1 MAEIEF
7 DRQGRAHSG
16 PQPGSLQG
24 YINIA
29 GAVTSL
35 ALIIGVGVWGYNLVR
50 RDAAGVPV
58 IKALKGPMR
67 VAPEDPGGQIARNVG
82 LAVNAVAADEPLP
95 PPPDRVVLAPGP
107 VPLSPDDM
115 APEAVT
121 GTPDATGTPDTA
133 GTAAT
138 PPAPEGQAQGADA
151 ASAPS
156 APADP
161 RDPVEVALAAARAAT
176 EAVTGEG
183 PQPSV
188 TGGAAEAVRSSIR
201 PMLRPSGQTAPIDQ
215 PPKVLKTVSIDPASL
230 RPGTRLVQL
239 GAYPSVA
246 AAQSAWNGILARFG
260 PLMDKHGQVIQQA
273 ESGGRVFYRLRAA
286 GFNAESEARAF
297 CAALQAQN
305 AGCIPVTIR

>member
-7 DRQGRAHSG
+7 GRQGRADSG
-16 PQPGSLQG
+16 VQPSPLQG

-35 ALIIGVGVWGYNLVR
+35 ALIIGVGVWGYHLVR

-95 PPPDRVVLAPGP
+95 PPPDRVVLAPSP
-107 VPLSPDDM
+107 VQLSPHDA

-121 GTPDATGTPDTA
+121 ASHAAADVPSPSPNPAPDAGT
-133 GTAAT
+133 
-138 PPAPEGQAQGADA
+138 QASGADA
-151 ASAPS
+151 ATAPTADT
-156 APADP
+156 APM
-161 RDPVEVALAAARAAT
+161 DPVEVALAAARAAT

-183 PQPSV
+183 PQPV
-188 TGGAAEAVRSSIR
+188 TGGTAQAVRSSLR
-201 PMLRPSGQTAPIDQ
+201 PMLRPSGMTMPIDQ
-215 PPKVLKTVSIDPASL
+215 PPAQPKTVSIDPASL
-230 RPGTRLVQL
+230 RPGMRLVQL

-246 AAQSAWNGILARFG
+246 SAQQAWDGIVTQFG
-260 PLMDKHGQVIQQA
+260 PLMDKHGQVIQKA

-286 GFNAESEARAF
+286 GFDAESDARAF
-297 CAALQAQN
+297 CAALQSQN

>member
-7 DRQGRAHSG
+7 DRQGQAHSG
-16 PQPGSLQG
+16 PQPGGLQG

-95 PPPDRVVLAPGP
+95 PPPDRVVLAPSP
-107 VPLSPDDM
+107 VSLSPDDM
-115 APEAVT
+115 APDAIT
-121 GTPDATGTPDTA
+121 GHPDATGA
-133 GTAAT
+133 SGAAAPAAA
-138 PPAPEGQAQGADA
+138 PPAAEGQAQGADA
-151 ASAPS
+151 APAAA
-156 APADP
+156 APAEP

-176 EAVTGEG
+176 EALTGEG
-183 PQPSV
+183 PQPV
-188 TGGAAEAVRSSIR
+188 TGGTAEAVRNSIR

-246 AAQSAWNGILARFG
+246 AAQSAWNGIVTQFG
-260 PLMDKHGQVIQQA
+260 QLMDKHGQVIQQA

-286 GFNAESEARAF
+286 GFAAESEARAF